1 MPNVHTCIAMLR
13 FSLAA
18 IALIVAGCAGKDVQ
32 PASTSE
38 IAQIKTS
45 ASESPSLRPGEKLR
59 IVVDEEPTLT
69 GDYQIDPSGYLS
81 MPVIGIMEAAGMTP
95 VSLQAALVSALKA
108 KSFKKP
114 GVTVSVLQ
122 FVPFYILGEVQKPGA
137 YDYVAGLNVL
147 SAIAIAGG
155 QTFRADQSE
164 VYIQHIGEAAMHSYE
179 LTWPIPILPGDVVEV
194 PRRSI

>member
-1 MPNVHTCIAMLR
+1 MPKVHTRIAVLR
-13 FSLAA
+13 FTLPALV
-18 IALIVAGCAGKDVQ
+18 LIVAGCGGKEIQ
-32 PASTSE
+32 SASMSE
-38 IAQIKTS
+38 VAQMKTS
-45 ASESPSLRPGEKLR
+45 ATESPSLRPGEKLR

-81 MPVIGIMEAAGMTP
+81 MPVVGIKKAAGMTP
-95 VSLQAALVSALKA
+95 TSLQEALVSALKA

-137 YDYVAGLNVL
+137 YDYVAGLNAL

-164 VYIQHIGEAAMHSYE
+164 IYIQHVGQDAMRSYE
-179 LTWPIPILPGDVVEV
+179 LTWPIPIFPGDVIEV
-194 PRRSI
+194 PRRTI